1 MVYKRFLK
9 LKTTDGLCQK
19 SWLSNRI
26 KSLRANE
33 KRSGDLQEEKQDSK
47 LSDLH
52 ARISLILTPNEVNL
66 FLKVTL
72 LCSETNPSGISENF

>member
-9 LKTTDGLCQK
+9 LETTDGLCQK

-33 KRSGDLQEEKQDSK
+33 KKSGDLQEEKQDSK
-47 LSDLH
+47 LSEFYPTLH
-52 ARISLILTPNEVNL
+52 AHISLILTPNEVNL

-72 LCSETNPSGISENF
+72 LS